1 MGVTGSDRSDG
12 GDGSNRGG
20 GGGANSRRGK
30 ETEEGEEIG
39 GQTKN
44 EQGKIGRLSH
54 QYQLEG

>member
-1 MGVTGSDRSDG
+1 MTGSDRSDR

-30 ETEEGEEIG
+30 ETEEGEEIR

-44 EQGKIGRLSH
+44 GQGKIGRLSY
-54 QYQLEG
+54 QYKLEG